1 MTESPHHLRRF
12 FFFFFNFFFRYD
24 LPIETWRKR
33 RWAKLTARRF
43 DKKNHTNEAADHR
56 KNQEA
61 TKNSPTHTY
70 GDFFFFQF
78 FFSVRLTDANK
89 KKTKVRPS
97 WQHEDLIKNHRK
109 EAADHRKNQEAT
121 KNSPTHTYG
130 DFLFFT
136 FFHLKNFFVVFLV
149 FVCESWDVSP
159 PTAETG
165 SPDHLQR
172 FFFFFFFLV
181 VFLVRHTNTKGKKTK
196 EKLQK
201 IFKNNQH

>member
-12 FFFFFNFFFRYD
+12 FFFSIFFFSTTYRYKHEENEGEPSWQHED
-24 LPIETWRKR
+24 LI
-33 RWAKLTARRF
+33 
-43 DKKNHTNEAADHR
+43 KNHKNEAADHR

-61 TKNSPTHTY
+61 TKNSPRHTY
-70 GDFFFFQF
+70 GDFFFFNF
-78 FFSVRLTDANK
+78 FFGTTYRRKHDENEGE
-89 KKTKVRPS
+89 PS

-121 KNSPTHTYG
+121 KNSPRHTYG

-136 FFHLKNFFVVFLV
+136 FFHLKIFFCCFFSVC
-149 FVCESWDVSP
+149 VCESWDVSP

-172 FFFFFFFLV
+172 FFFFFFF
-181 VFLVRHTNTKGKKTK
+181 F
-196 EKLQK
+196 
-201 IFKNNQH
+201 F